1 MQDPNLKV
9 ISAELMISANPP
21 QPEASVQ
28 DTLDVKDIPAELQ
41 DTLDV
46 KDIYSC

>member
-1 MQDPNLKV
+1 
-9 ISAELMISANPP
+9 MISANPP

-46 KDIYSC
+46 KDIPAELQDTLDVKDIYPC